1 MKKGLILFL
10 LLLGLH
16 AHAQVLILNDSM
28 FQTRMT
34 EIKATVVDSLTNE
47 PVPFASVYVIPAK
60 DTTITNFTLSND
72 KGEAKLEEVPL
83 GQYTF
88 HVEMMGYK
96 PFVKDRYFRE
106 RITDFGTIRLQ
117 QDDEYLQAAVIND
130 VGNPIVVKKDTV
142 EFNASSFRVGSN
154 AMLKDLLQRM
164 PGMEITDD
172 GKVKFNGEEIDKI
185 TIGGRTFFFN
195 DQSTAL
201 NNLPAAVVDKVR
213 VIDRDSEQTRATG
226 IQDGKKEKILDV
238 GLKKEYEKGWFGNVG
253 VKGGSTVAAAKADE
267 PLRDNRGFLYSG
279 NALVSA
285 YNEKDQVTVIG
296 NVQNVADGNGVFI
309 VYGDDGPTAM
319 NQGLSSAAQLAV
331 NANTNRIK
339 DVESTVAVNYKYT
352 DTDSGSKSYRTTY
365 QDDGNLVS
373 ESEDSGTSF
382 GQSVTAD
389 LEFKKEKGKVIF
401 FLYPTFRYTDSFSR
415 NGGSTTTRRGL
426 DWLNNSTNASSGQTF
441 NRLGNLGSGITFRE
455 LWGKKNRSL
464 RFELYTNYSTSN
476 GNSSQLTSLEQ
487 ASGMEKRELDYVSKG
502 KSFGINGLVRYT
514 EPLGEKLTLTGTLSM
529 NYNNSDRQSDAF
541 DAVGF
546 NAYYSSLNR
555 SRSMTPAFE
564 LNGQYRLTQGG
575 YFTLGARVHGS
586 QNRTYSQTFGIEETT
601 GEGEWFWFVSPVMRF
616 VYNKDKHRVTF
627 YANGSSS
634 QPQASRMLPVLNV
647 GNASRLS
654 VGNIYLR
661 PSGTLSFSADWNR
674 NDREKFST
682 LMVYLFGQLNIR
694 SVGNAQWYDKGGILY
709 SIPANMKAPSF
720 FVRAYANFT
729 TPLDS
734 KKWWSL
740 SVSGGLQQQ
749 NYASFLSRGALPGL
763 DKDNFDYTAFMADFW
778 GNADGDRFYGGE
790 SGFEENVTRDFSPQ
804 MSFSLRY
811 NREKFSISAGMGA
824 SGHIARSSLTPSAD
838 MNTLNMYGLVRGSYV
853 TPHAFELSTN
863 LRYTVYKGYAAGYDR
878 PELGWDAEVSKN
890 IGAFTLSLKAFDILN
905 QTRGRSHT
913 VTANYEED
921 SYRLVM
927 GRYVLFG
934 VKWNFGKMNA
944 AQSQR
949 AQQAA
954 WKMVW

>member
-1 MKKGLILFL
+1 MKKLILLFL
-10 LLLGLH
+10 LLLCLQ
-16 AHAQVLILNDSM
+16 AHAQVFILNDSM
-28 FQTRMT
+28 FQNRMT

-60 DTTITNFTLSND
+60 DTTITNFTLTND
-72 KGEAKLEEVPL
+72 KGEAKLDDVPL

-96 PFVKDRYFRE
+96 PFVKARYFRE
-106 RITDFGTIRLQ
+106 RVFEFGTIRLQ
-117 QDDEYLQAAVIND
+117 QDDQYLQAATVTD

-285 YNEKDQVTVIG
+285 YNEKDQLTVVG
-296 NVQNVADGNGVFI
+296 NVQNVADGNGVII
-309 VYGDDGPTAM
+309 VYADDGPDAM
-319 NQGLSSAAQLAV
+319 DQGLTSAAQLAV
-331 NANTNRIK
+331 NANTSRIK

-365 QDDGNLVS
+365 QDAGPLVS
-373 ESEDSGTSF
+373 ENESTGTRF

-415 NGGSTTTRRGL
+415 GGGSTTTRRED
-426 DWLNNSTNASSGQTF
+426 DWLNTSSSASSGQTF
-441 NRLGNLGSGITFRE
+441 NRMGNLGSGITFRE

-487 ASGMEKRELDYVSKG
+487 ASGTEKRELDYVSRG

-514 EPLGEKLTLTGTLSM
+514 EPLGEKLKLTTTLSM
-529 NYNNSDRQSDAF
+529 NYSDSDRQSDAF
-541 DAVGF
+541 DAGGF
-546 NAYYSSLNR
+546 NAFYSSLNR
-555 SRSMTPAFE
+555 SRFMTPAFE

-575 YFTLGARVHGS
+575 YLTLGARVHGS
-586 QNRTYSQTFGIEETT
+586 QNRSFSQTYGIGQTT
-601 GEGEWFWFVSPVMRF
+601 GEDEWYWFVSPVLRF
-616 VYNKDKHRVTF
+616 NYNKGMHRINLS
-627 YANGSSS
+627 ANGSSV

-661 PSGTLSFSADWNR
+661 PSSNLSFNADWNR

-682 LMVYLFGQLNIR
+682 LMVYLFGQLNVR
-694 SVGNAQWYDKGGILY
+694 PVGNAQWYDAGGILY
-709 SIPANMKAPSF
+709 SVPANMKTPSF
-720 FVRAYANFT
+720 YVSAVANFT
-729 TPLDS
+729 TPLDR
-734 KKWWSL
+734 KKQWSL
-740 SVSGGLQQQ
+740 TVSGGALLQ
-749 NYASFLSRGALPGL
+749 NYASFLATGTLPGL
-763 DKDNFDYTAFMADFW
+763 DKDKFDYTAFMADFW
-778 GNADGDRFYGGE
+778 GTAEGDRFYGGQ
-790 SGFEENVTRDFSPQ
+790 SGFSENITRNFSPNV
-804 MSFSLRY
+804 SVNVRY
-811 NREKFSISAGMGA
+811 NREKFSLGGGVSA
-824 SGHIARSSLTPSAD
+824 SGRIARSSLVSTVN
-838 MNTLNMYGLVRGSYV
+838 MNTLDLGVSVRGTYV
-853 TPHAFELSTN
+853 TPHAFELSTDAG
-863 LRYTVYKGYAAGYDR
+863 YTIYRGYAAGYDR
-878 PELGWDAEVSKN
+878 PEFRWNAEVSRN

-905 QTRGRSHT
+905 QTRGRSHA

-921 SYRLVM
+921 TYRLVM
-927 GRYVLFG
+927 GRYVLLG

-949 AQQAA
+949 ARRVA
-954 WKMVW
+954 WDMAW

>member
-28 FQTRMT
+28 FQNRMT

-154 AMLKDLLQRM
+154 AMLKDLLRRM

-285 YNEKDQVTVIG
+285 YNEKDQVTVVG
-296 NVQNVADGNGVFI
+296 NVQNVADGSAVIRIIDDNGEAH
-309 VYGDDGPTAM
+309 DP
-319 NQGLSSAAQLAV
+319 GLSSAAQLAV

-352 DTDSGSKSYRTTY
+352 DTDTGNKSYRTTY

-514 EPLGEKLTLTGTLSM
+514 EPLSEKLTLTGTLSM

-555 SRSMTPAFE
+555 SRFMTPAFE
-564 LNGQYRLTQGG
+564 LNGQYKMTEGG
-575 YFTLGARVHGS
+575 YFTLGARLHAT
-586 QNRTYSQTFGIEETT
+586 QNRTFSQSYGIEEVT
-601 GEGEWFWFVSPVMRF
+601 GDGEWYWYVSPVLRF
-616 VYNKDKHRVTF
+616 NYNKDKHRITLS
-627 YANGSSS
+627 ANGSSI
-634 QPQASRMLPVLNV
+634 QPSASRMLPVLNV

-654 VGNIYLR
+654 AGNIYLQ
-661 PSGTLSFSADWNR
+661 PSRDISFDASWTR

-682 LMVYLFGQLNIR
+682 LMVYLFGGLTTR
-694 SVGNAQWYDKGGILY
+694 RVGNAQWYDKDGILY
-709 SIPANMKAPSF
+709 SVPANAKAPNYAVSSF
-720 FVRAYANFT
+720 LNFT

-734 KKWWSL
+734 KKVWFL
-740 SVSGGLQQQ
+740 SVSGG
-749 NYASFLSRGALPGL
+749 ASLSGNSTFIAKGVLPAL
-763 DKDNFDYTAFMADFW
+763 DKDDFDYTAFMADFW
-778 GNADGDRFYGGE
+778 GNAEGDRFYSGQ
-790 SGFEENVTRDFSPQ
+790 SGFSENVTRNFSPNV
-804 MSFSLRY
+804 SVTVRY
-811 NREKFSISAGMGA
+811 NREKFSLSGGVNAAGR
-824 SGHIARSSLTPSAD
+824 IARSSVVSSVN
-838 MNTLNMYGLVRGSYV
+838 MNTLDLGAVVRGTYI
-853 TPHAFELSTN
+853 TPHAFELSTDAG
-863 LRYTVYKGYAAGYDR
+863 YTIYRGYAAGYDK
-878 PELGWDAEVSKN
+878 PEFRWNAEVSKN

-905 QTRGRSHT
+905 QTRGRSHI

-921 SYRLVM
+921 SYRLIM
-927 GRYVLFG
+927 GRYILFG

-954 WKMVW
+954 WNMAW

>member
-28 FQTRMT
+28 FQNRMT

-96 PFVKDRYFRE
+96 PFVKERYFRE
-106 RITDFGTIRLQ
+106 RIYDFGTIKLQ
-117 QDDEYLQAAVIND
+117 QDDEYLQAAVINE

-154 AMLKDLLQRM
+154 AMLKDLLRRM

-253 VKGGSTVAAAKADE
+253 IKGGSTVAAAKADE

-285 YNEKDQVTVIG
+285 YNEKDQVTVVG
-296 NVQNVADGNGVFI
+296 NVQNVADGSAVIRIIDDNGEAH
-309 VYGDDGPTAM
+309 DP
-319 NQGLSSAAQLAV
+319 GLSSAAQLAV

-352 DTDSGSKSYRTTY
+352 DTDTGNKSHRTTY
-365 QDDGNLVS
+365 QDIGNLVS
-373 ESEDSGTSF
+373 ESGGNASTY
-382 GQSVTAD
+382 GQSITAD

-401 FLYPTFRYTDSFSR
+401 FLYPTFRYNDSHSAGSGNTITQRGDTWLNSSSSASSSHSFSR
-415 NGGSTTTRRGL
+415 M
-426 DWLNNSTNASSGQTF
+426 
-441 NRLGNLGSGITFRE
+441 GNLGSGITFRE

-464 RFELYTNYSTSN
+464 RFELYTNYTTGN
-476 GNSSQLTSLEQ
+476 GNSSQFTSLKQ
-487 ASGMEKRELDYVSKG
+487 ADGGEERKLDYQQDS

-514 EPLGEKLTLTGTLSM
+514 EPLGEKFTLTNTLSM
-529 NYNNSDRQSDAF
+529 NYNNSDGRRDAF
-541 DAVGF
+541 DAAGY
-546 NAYYSSLNR
+546 NGYYSSRNQTR
-555 SRSMTPAFE
+555 TMTPAYE
-564 LNGQYRLTQGG
+564 LSGQYKMTEGG
-575 YFTLGARVHGS
+575 YFTLGARLHAT
-586 QNRTYSQTFGIEETT
+586 QNRTFSQSYGIEEVT
-601 GEGEWFWFVSPVMRF
+601 GDGEWYWYVSPVLRF
-616 VYNKDKHRVTF
+616 NYNKDKHRINLS
-627 YANGSSS
+627 ANGSSI
-634 QPQASRMLPVLNV
+634 QPSASRMLPVLNV

-654 VGNIYLR
+654 AGNIYLQ
-661 PSGTLSFSADWNR
+661 PSRDISFDASWTR

-682 LMVYLFGQLNIR
+682 LMVYLFGGLTTR
-694 SVGNAQWYDKGGILY
+694 RVGNAQWYDKDGILY
-709 SIPANMKAPSF
+709 SVPANAKAPNYAVSSF
-720 FVRAYANFT
+720 LNFT

-734 KKWWSL
+734 KKVWSL
-740 SVSGGLQQQ
+740 SVSGG
-749 NYASFLSRGALPGL
+749 ASLSGNSTFIAKGVLPAL
-763 DKDNFDYTAFMADFW
+763 DKDDFDYTAFMADFW
-778 GNADGDRFYGGE
+778 GNAEGDRFYSGQ
-790 SGFEENVTRDFSPQ
+790 SGFSENVTRNFSPNV
-804 MSFSLRY
+804 SVTVRY
-811 NREKFSISAGMGA
+811 NREKFSLSGGVNAAGR
-824 SGHIARSSLTPSAD
+824 IARSSVVSSVN
-838 MNTLNMYGLVRGSYV
+838 MNTLDLGAVVRGTYI
-853 TPHAFELSTN
+853 TPHAFELSTDAG
-863 LRYTVYKGYAAGYDR
+863 YTIYRGYAAGYDK
-878 PELGWDAEVSKN
+878 PEFRWNAEVSKN

-905 QTRGRSHT
+905 QTRGRSHI

-921 SYRLVM
+921 SYQLVM

-954 WKMVW
+954 WNMAW

>member
-28 FQTRMT
+28 FQNRMT

-60 DTTITNFTLSND
+60 DTTITNFTLTSD
-72 KGEAKLEEVPL
+72 KGEAKLDEVPL

-96 PFVKDRYFRE
+96 PFVKERYFRE
-106 RITDFGTIRLQ
+106 RIYDFGTIKLQ
-117 QDDEYLQAAVIND
+117 QDDEYLQAAVINE

-154 AMLKDLLQRM
+154 AMLKDLLRRM

-285 YNEKDQVTVIG
+285 YNEKDQVTVVG
-296 NVQNVADGNGVFI
+296 NVQNVADGSAVIRIIDDNGEAH
-309 VYGDDGPTAM
+309 DP
-319 NQGLSSAAQLAV
+319 GLSSAAQLAV

-352 DTDSGSKSYRTTY
+352 DTDTGNKSYRTTY

-514 EPLGEKLTLTGTLSM
+514 EPLSEKLPLTGTLSM

-555 SRSMTPAFE
+555 SRFMTPAFE
-564 LNGQYRLTQGG
+564 LNGQYKMTEGG
-575 YFTLGARVHGS
+575 YFTLGARLHAT
-586 QNRTYSQTFGIEETT
+586 QNRTFSQSYGIEEVT
-601 GEGEWFWFVSPVMRF
+601 GDGEWYWYVSPVLRF
-616 VYNKDKHRVTF
+616 NYNKDKHRITLS
-627 YANGSSS
+627 ANGSSI
-634 QPQASRMLPVLNV
+634 QPSASRMLPVLNV

-654 VGNIYLR
+654 AGNIYLK
-661 PSGTLSFSADWNR
+661 PSRDISFDASWTR

-682 LMVYLFGQLNIR
+682 LMVYLFGGLTTR
-694 SVGNAQWYDKGGILY
+694 RVGNAQWYDKDGILY
-709 SIPANMKAPSF
+709 SVPANAKAPNYAVSSF
-720 FVRAYANFT
+720 LNFT

-734 KKWWSL
+734 KKVWFL
-740 SVSGGLQQQ
+740 SVSGG
-749 NYASFLSRGALPGL
+749 ASLSGNSTFIAKGVLPAL
-763 DKDNFDYTAFMADFW
+763 DKDDFDYTAFMADFW
-778 GNADGDRFYGGE
+778 GNAEGDRFYSGQ
-790 SGFEENVTRDFSPQ
+790 SGFSENVTRNFSPNV
-804 MSFSLRY
+804 SVTVRY
-811 NREKFSISAGMGA
+811 NREKFSLSGGVNAAGR
-824 SGHIARSSLTPSAD
+824 IARSSVVSSVN
-838 MNTLNMYGLVRGSYV
+838 MNTLDLGAVVRGTYI
-853 TPHAFELSTN
+853 TPHAFELSTDAG
-863 LRYTVYKGYAAGYDR
+863 YTIYRGYAAGYDK
-878 PELGWDAEVSKN
+878 PEFRWNAEVSKN

-905 QTRGRSHT
+905 QTRGRSHI

-921 SYRLVM
+921 SYQLVM

-954 WKMVW
+954 WNMAW